1 MSIDFEVN
9 YLYSNAVGVANENTG
24 YQTMNYECDNT
35 RSTRNKKL
43 EEEAKQELLKEK
55 QNKRECQCEME
66 ISRLEQLGKK
76 KQKQYELSHFQ
87 QQAKQAQK
95 QSKRECQYEMEIS
108 QLEQLDKK
116 SRNYLSNKSA
126 EQSYLIVLKNMNYLI
141 SSNKPT
147 KQN

>member
-55 QNKRECQCEME
+55 QNKREYQCEME
-66 ISRLEQLGKK
+66 ISRLEQL
-76 KQKQYELSHFQ
+76 
-87 QQAKQAQK
+87 A
-95 QSKRECQYEMEIS
+95 
-108 QLEQLDKK
+108 KK
-116 SRNYLSNKSA
+116 SKNYLSNKSA
-126 EQSYLIVLKNMNYLI
+126 EQSYFIVLKNINYHMRW
-141 SSNKPT
+141 K
-147 KQN
+147 